1 LIVTALAARCAQR
14 LRMQDGKL
22 IDGEVLFAELGERL
36 RDVRIAP
43 DGAIWLLTDDA
54 KGKVLRISAAQR

>member
-1 LIVTALAARCAQR
+1 
-14 LRMQDGKL
+14 
-22 IDGEVLFAELGERL
+22 
-36 RDVRIAP
+36 VRIAP